1 MALEP
6 LTAAGVAQKQADLYA
21 LSDPAL
27 SGEAN
32 SIRTNFIFWL
42 SNNFIMNQLQIAYVN
57 SMSPLWLN
65 YAASETAMAVE
76 NRLPVGFVAPTPLPP
91 PSISKMVK
99 FESSV
104 VIQYSQ
110 VTGFAAAGRIDI
122 TLTY

>member
-6 LTAAGVAQKQADLYA
+6 LTSAGVAQKQADLYA

-27 SGEAN
+27 SAEATV
-32 SIRTNFIFWL
+32 IRTNFVSWL
-42 SNNFIMNQLQIAYVN
+42 SSNFIMNQMQIAYVN
-57 SMSPLWLN
+57 AMSNKWLD
-65 YAASETAMAVE
+65 YVAFETAMAVE
-76 NRLPVGFVAPTPLPP
+76 NRLPVGFIAPNPLPP

-110 VTGFAAAGRIDI
+110 AAGFAAAGRIDI
-122 TLTY
+122 ELIY